1 MPRKAKKSAEKS
13 AKAPK
18 KSAKRT
24 SKKTAKTAG
33 IAPLAKKVSSID
45 TRLGKV
51 ESVLGPQ
58 FKEFVE

>member
-1 MPRKAKKSAEKS
+1 MPKNAKKSAKKS

-24 SKKTAKTAG
+24 SEKATKSAG

-58 FKEFVE
+58 FKEFVA